1 MIALDSRSRFG
12 SGFRVRV
19 RPLRPGARG
28 RRPRGSDGRSSTA
41 TAPHRWA
48 RSGLG
53 LGRRE
58 GGPGVR
64 GRTPGGAAG
73 SGFRRSNERAPAA
86 RPGHDLR
93 SKLQGFAPVAIHPS
107 YRTSLRSSSNDEP
120 RYPSL
125 KVVSLPGGRLGLSIR
140 RRIRRA
146 RWGPGPRGRRDV
158 VPVRGLPRFAG
169 VLRGDRPPARR
180 TGDGAARI
188 EGR

>member
-1 MIALDSRSRFG
+1 MVALDPRSRDRG
-12 SGFRVRV
+12 GTDG
-19 RPLRPGARG
+19 GADGEGAG
-28 RRPRGSDGRSSTA
+28 RRDCLGRWSSTA
-41 TAPHRWA
+41 TAP
-48 RSGLG
+48 
-53 LGRRE
+53 RRPPR
-58 GGPGVR
+58 GVGPAWVSDGAPPVGVRGVR
-64 GRTPGGAAG
+64 GRARGAAG
-73 SGFRRSNERAPAA
+73 SCFRRSDERAPAA